1 CSEQEQGQEQASR
14 SRSVS
19 VSGLASTATAAS
31 IDMGR
36 WLKPDVYP
44 LIAAMTF
51 VTGLCTFQLTR
62 NVFMNPDVRVNK
74 NNRKSAVLE
83 NAEEGEKYH
92 QHAFRRFLA
101 TQRPEVFP
109 ALNRF
114 FAGPAT
120 VARSDRHD

>member
-1 CSEQEQGQEQASR
+1 M
-14 SRSVS
+14 
-19 VSGLASTATAAS
+19 
-31 IDMGR
+31 I
-36 WLKPDVYP
+36 Y
-44 LIAAMTF
+44 
-51 VTGLCTFQLTR
+51 
-62 NVFMNPDVRVNK
+62 RVNK

-120 VARSDRHD
+120 VARSDRHDWSIDDNEDEDDDLDHLRVG